1 MMKLPTI
8 HCYPIFVLCM
18 PAFSHASSPAEDTM
32 TITATGT
39 EISAFE
45 APSVVNVIDNH
56 AAYTRTAFTAGDFLR
71 GIAGITPVG
80 VGRTNGQTFNLRGYD
95 KSGVLVM
102 VDGVRQDS
110 GMDKSSATF
119 LEPALIKKAEVVR
132 GPMSSLYGSGGLGGV
147 ISYQTVSAADLLENG
162 RHAGW
167 RIFSS
172 GATGDRSLGGGIS
185 AFGRTDNFD
194 GLLSVIKRQRGNI
207 RQSDGGTAPDDEK
220 PGALLAKGL
229 YQFDHA
235 QSLGGSIRLY
245 DNTSEEPGNPT
256 LSRAGNG
263 NPAAY
268 LRHITQ
274 RDAQLSYNLHPADQ
288 SWLDLETRLYTS
300 DVRIKA
306 RPDGRESQNRQSVTY
321 GMKVLNRSEIQ
332 TQTTA
337 HHFSWGVEYYQ
348 QRHTPSGAET
358 RYPEGKINF
367 YSGLL
372 QDEITLR
379 NFPVSLVT
387 GIRYDHYQSINP
399 QYGELTAGE
408 LSPRTALTLSPT
420 EWLTI
425 YGSVSSAFRAPTME
439 EMYRDGLHFYARGRP
454 NYWVPNPDLKPET
467 NTSQEIGAGLRF
479 VSLFA
484 EDDEF
489 RLKGSYFST
498 HARNYIATRVDMP
511 GKRTYSY
518 NVPRARI
525 WGWDVQAAYATRWFN
540 WDLSYNRTEGMDD
553 ASREWLG
560 TLNPDTV
567 VSTLAFPLPGQGL
580 AAGWRS
586 TFVAPAR
593 HVKADAETQPG
604 YALNAFSL
612 DYHLPDTKAGMT
624 ASLVLDNAFN
634 QQAYSV
640 QGLPSPGR
648 SLNFFLSYQW

>member
-1 MMKLPTI
+1 
-8 HCYPIFVLCM
+8 
-18 PAFSHASSPAEDTM
+18 
-32 TITATGT
+32 
-39 EISAFE
+39 
-45 APSVVNVIDNH
+45 
-56 AAYTRTAFTAGDFLR
+56 
-71 GIAGITPVG
+71 
-80 VGRTNGQTFNLRGYD
+80 
-95 KSGVLVM
+95 
-102 VDGVRQDS
+102 
-110 GMDKSSATF
+110 
-119 LEPALIKKAEVVR
+119 
-132 GPMSSLYGSGGLGGV
+132 
-147 ISYQTVSAADLLENG
+147 
-162 RHAGW
+162 
-167 RIFSS
+167 
-172 GATGDRSLGGGIS
+172 
-185 AFGRTDNFD
+185 
-194 GLLSVIKRQRGNI
+194 
-207 RQSDGGTAPDDEK
+207 
-220 PGALLAKGL
+220 
-229 YQFDHA
+229 
-235 QSLGGSIRLY
+235 
-245 DNTSEEPGNPT
+245 
-256 LSRAGNG
+256 
-263 NPAAY
+263 
-268 LRHITQ
+268 
-274 RDAQLSYNLHPADQ
+274 
-288 SWLDLETRLYTS
+288 
-300 DVRIKA
+300 
-306 RPDGRESQNRQSVTY
+306 
-321 GMKVLNRSEIQ
+321 
-332 TQTTA
+332 
-337 HHFSWGVEYYQ
+337 
-348 QRHTPSGAET
+348 
-358 RYPEGKINF
+358 
-367 YSGLL
+367 
-372 QDEITLR
+372 
-379 NFPVSLVT
+379 
-387 GIRYDHYQSINP
+387 
-399 QYGELTAGE
+399 
-408 LSPRTALTLSPT
+408 
-420 EWLTI
+420 
-425 YGSVSSAFRAPTME
+425 ME

-567 VSTLAFPLPGQGL
+567 VSTLALPLPGQGL

-604 YALNAFSL
+604 YALHAFSL